1 MQRNYK
7 KAFTAL
13 KNLGA
18 PVIEGD
24 DYGDDRFFRISA
36 EYNDST
42 QWADYY
48 DQGFGLFGV
57 NQIVVDI
64 LDKNGLY
71 AEWIN
76 PGILGVHEG

>member
-18 PVIEGD
+18 PVIVGD
-24 DYGDDRFFRISA
+24 DYGDDKFFCISA
-36 EYNDST
+36 EYNDDVV
-42 QWADYY
+42 WADYY
-48 DQGFGLFGV
+48 QMDMGLFGV
-57 NQIVVDI
+57 NQVVVDI
-64 LDKNGLY
+64 LDANGLF

-76 PGILGVHEG
+76 PGVLGVHEA

>member
-13 KNLGA
+13 KKMGC

-24 DYGDDRFFRISA
+24 DYGDMNKFRICA
-36 EYNDST
+36 ESNMKAR
-42 QWADYY
+42 WADYY
-48 DQGFGLFGV
+48 CQEWGLFGV
-57 NQIVVDI
+57 SNKINRV
-64 LDKNGLY
+64 LDANGLY

-76 PGILGVHEG
+76 PGMIAVVEV